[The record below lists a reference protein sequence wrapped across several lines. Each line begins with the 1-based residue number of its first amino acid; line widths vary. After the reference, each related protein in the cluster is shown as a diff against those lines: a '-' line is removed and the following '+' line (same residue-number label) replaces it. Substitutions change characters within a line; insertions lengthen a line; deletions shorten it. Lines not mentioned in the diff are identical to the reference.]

1 MKNIPFK
8 PLSERMLEEPFW
20 LGLITVTIVLIV
32 IGICYLLK
40 KHMPEQL
47 EKFIS
52 EDIESGKL
60 VEKSSHH
67 QGQNQPHLAAIPIV
81 FITTHKIIL
90 SLSFSGNCGPS
101 GVGAGFDLCEAISLA
116 SANVADSTGPSLA
129 SRRASVAVEFL
140 TSPSVAARSL
150 LSKLNVCQE
159 FLESA
164 HITQV

>member
-20 LGLITVTIVLIV
+20 LGLITVTIVLIL

-40 KHMPEQL
+40 KHLPEKL

-60 VEKSSHH
+60 VEKSVHH
-67 QGQNQPHLAAIPIV
+67 QGLNPSSLFLTRSTPFRV
-81 FITTHKIIL
+81 THH
-90 SLSFSGNCGPS
+90 LSFPGSYCGPS
-101 GVGAGFDLCEAISLA
+101 GVGAGFDLCEAVITA
-116 SANVADSTGPSLA
+116 SANVADSAAPSLA
-129 SRRASVAVEFL
+129 SRRSSVAVEFL

-159 FLESA
+159 NGYRSL
-164 HITQV
+164 

>member
-67 QGQNQPHLAAIPIV
+67 QGQNQPHLAA
-81 FITTHKIIL
+81 T
-90 SLSFSGNCGPS
+90 
-101 GVGAGFDLCEAISLA
+101 
-116 SANVADSTGPSLA
+116 DSIYYYT
-129 SRRASVAVEFL
+129 
-140 TSPSVAARSL
+140 
-150 LSKLNVCQE
+150 
-159 FLESA
+159 
-164 HITQV
+164 